1 MSKAEEDRHARF
13 LRDTILPDLAYASR
27 RLPEISDTL
36 ENADHAMEW
45 GYGHE
50 AGPFRIWDLLGVKET
65 VEQMESLDIQVADWV
80 KEMLDGGN
88 ESFYKKEGTSEL
100 RSARSRWS
108 TSRCARTRCSSR
120 SIPCARRTRSSPAT
134 TRRASWT

>member
-1 MSKAEEDRHARF
+1 M
-13 LRDTILPDLAYASR
+13 
-27 RLPEISDTL
+27 
-36 ENADHAMEW
+36 

-50 AGPFRIWDLLGVKET
+50 AGPFRILDLLGVKET

-100 RSARSRWS
+100 QFSPVKMEYEPVREDPMQLSLDTLREEDAELSRNDSA
-108 TSRCARTRCSSR
+108 
-120 SIPCARRTRSSPAT
+120 SILA
-134 TRRASWT
+134 